1 MRELRITYRR
11 LGVRHE
17 IIRRVPQKWE
27 ELTPAQFLLVS
38 RLYLQETDEP
48 SFLKEFYSL
57 PSRTGSDTYYSYKLS
72 ELVEFISDC
81 RVRMDRFILP
91 AVSGL
96 KAPGDRLKGMCFEHF
111 MHVDTAFNRYA
122 RDGKDS
128 SLDAFVSMLYL
139 KDNEYIV
146 LPSGGKNGLFS
157 RQKPLLL
164 QKRLTEIAKLDKHV
178 KYAIFLNYVFI
189 KRWLSKAFPFLF
201 PLNDEPEPDANK
213 NKKPA
218 AATVNWLDIFDAF
231 VGDDVAVMEK
241 YQAMPVATAFR
252 LLNKRIRDTQNRRND
267 FFGIHRELG

>member
-1 MRELRITYRR
+1 MRELRIAYRR
-11 LGVRHE
+11 FGIRHE

-38 RLYLQETDEP
+38 RLYLQEMDEP

-57 PSRTGSDTYYSYKLS
+57 PSGVGSDTYYSYKLS

-96 KAPGDRLKGMCFEHF
+96 KAPGERLKGMCFEHF
-111 MHVDTAFNRYA
+111 MHVDTVFNRYV
-122 RDGKDS
+122 RDGKDA
-128 SLDAFVSMLYL
+128 SLDTFVSMLYL

-157 RQKPLLL
+157 RQKPLIL
-164 QKRLTEIAKLDKHV
+164 QKRIMKVAKMDRHV
-178 KYAIFLNYVFI
+178 KYAIFLNYVFV

-201 PLNDEPEPDANK
+201 PLDDEPEPEEK
-213 NKKPA
+213 RKKPTA
-218 AATVNWLDIFDAF
+218 PSVNWLDIFDAF

-252 LLNKRIRDTQNRRND
+252 ILNKRIRDAQKQKK
-267 FFGIHRELG
+267 

>member
-1 MRELRITYRR
+1 MRELRIAYRR
-11 LGVRHE
+11 FGIRHE
-17 IIRRVPQKWE
+17 IIHRVPQKWE

-38 RLYLQETDEP
+38 RLYLQEIDEP

-57 PSRTGSDTYYSYKLS
+57 PYGVGSDTYYSYKLS

-111 MHVDTAFNRYA
+111 MHVDTAFNRYV
-122 RDGKDS
+122 RDGKDA
-128 SLDAFVSMLYL
+128 SLDTFVAMLYL

-157 RQKPLLL
+157 RQKPLIL
-164 QKRLTEIAKLDKHV
+164 QKRIMKVTKIDRHV
-178 KYAIFLNYVFI
+178 KYAIFLNYVFV

-201 PLNDEPEPDANK
+201 PLDDEPEEKRNS
-213 NKKPA
+213 PA
-218 AATVNWLDIFDAF
+218 APSVNWLDIFDAF

-252 LLNKRIRDTQNRRND
+252 LLNKRIRDAQKQKK
-267 FFGIHRELG
+267 